1 MSSECSAIDIYN
13 EITNITAYVIEQ
25 GICDVGN
32 YPSIYDNNRKIDFQG
47 SNLISKALKDKG
59 YEYIYKQ
66 LKENRLFN
74 IKFLDGALLQFM
86 YAFDNNRLKKHR
98 LAFYP
103 SPHLENFGENPEN
116 YMKDKLYMEIVGRR
130 IVPFPIRFDFDI
142 EAYQDVKHPKSHL
155 TLGDV
160 ENCRI
165 PVSSPLT
172 PYNFLKFIL
181 SNFYCTD
188 EYEFISK
195 LPPSKLEFN
204 NTISDNEKLIM
215 YISIPCKR

>member
-1 MSSECSAIDIYN
+1 MSLEFSAIDIYN
-13 EITNITAYVIEQ
+13 EITDLTAYVIEQ
-25 GICDVGN
+25 GICDASN
-32 YPSIYDNNRKIDFQG
+32 YPAIYDNDCKIDFKG
-47 SNLISKALKDKG
+47 SNLISKALKDEE
-59 YEYIYKQ
+59 YEHIYNE

-86 YAFDNNRLKKHR
+86 YLFDSSSRLKKHR

-103 SPHLENFGENPEN
+103 SPYLESFEKNSEN
-116 YMKDKLYMEIVGRR
+116 YMSDQLYTEIVRRR

-155 TLGDV
+155 SLGDV

-188 EYEFISK
+188 TYEFISK
-195 LPPSKLEFN
+195 LPKSNFKFN
-204 NTISDNEKLIM
+204 SSISDNEKLIM
-215 YISIPCKR
+215 YISIP